1 MIVDEWRNFSKK
13 SLDIVRQMEYNI
25 IGGAFMDR
33 ERLQIRVS
41 AELLQQI
48 EKSARKIGVTKS
60 EFCRMAIIQ
69 MVAQQGNQGGGYYD
83 PPLLEINNQ

>member
-1 MIVDEWRNFSKK
+1 
-13 SLDIVRQMEYNI
+13 
-25 IGGAFMDR
+25 MDK

-48 EKSARKIGVTKS
+48 EKSAQKTGVTKS

-69 MVAQQGNQGGGYYD
+69 YITRKGVPGASTTTTA
-83 PPLLEINNQ
+83 PEVINNQ